1 MQPRK
6 HENTKKKC
14 GCVLLS
20 CLLVAPAAQ
29 QPPQP
34 TFRTG
39 TRLIV
44 ETVTVK
50 DKEGKPVEG
59 LTAKDFTVT
68 EDGEAQM
75 ISFVEYQ
82 RVDAAAAAPTPS
94 PAAPAPAAAAPPP
107 AAVSPAVQPTIAAA
121 APGDIKYR
129 NRRLLVLYF
138 DLVALPPADLVRACA
153 AAQTYID
160 TQMAAADLVAVMA
173 FKGGTV
179 RVKHDFT

>member
-1 MQPRK
+1 MK
-6 HENTKKKC
+6 THV
-14 GCVLLS
+14 CVLS
-20 CLLVAPAAQ
+20 FVSLVSFVVTPQAAQ

-50 DKEGKPVEG
+50 DKDGKPVDG
-59 LTAKDFTVT
+59 LTAKDFTLT
-68 EDGEAQM
+68 EDGEAQT

-82 RVDAAAAAPTPS
+82 RVDTAAAVPVPS
-94 PAAPAPAAAAPPP
+94 PAATAPPP
-107 AAVSPAVQPTIAAA
+107 AAVAPAVQPTIAAS

-138 DLVALPPADLVRACA
+138 DVTALPPADLVRACA

-160 TQMAAADLVAVMA
+160 TQMAPADLVAI
-173 FKGGTV
+173 
-179 RVKHDFT
+179 